1 MKKKKKTTQKDI
13 RDVMTEEM
21 GRGKR
26 KIDSEAREQT
36 KRLKSDYRQVIRESN
51 FRQFQ
56 DFLNRLGLPEE
67 QYREVMEIWNEVQR
81 KKNR

>member
-1 MKKKKKTTQKDI
+1 MKKGTTQKEI
-13 RDVMTEEM
+13 RDVMAEEM

-36 KRLKSDYRQVIRESN
+36 KRLKSDYLQVIRQGD

-67 QYREVMEIWNEVQR
+67 QNREVMEIWNEVQR
-81 KKNR
+81 ERNR